1 MSPPPKNAY
10 SSRKIPDFGD
20 GHKLAVYG
28 DRSQPNFHWKLKKVT
43 PASVFSF
50 LDVRSSRFDVRW
62 IAWHLGNILESWVN
76 LSSRLENFLVRF
88 EKSSLNF
95 ENRNF
100 FHRFG
105 FKNWMYS
112 ILVSI
117 LVGSFSTSNRHRFFS
132 RRVGPNLRSLWG
144 GADIRAIQ
152 QKKNHSHSTTTFWS
166 RGPKSLTRNVL
177 I

>member
-1 MSPPPKNAY
+1 MSAPPQSDLRLGPTLLEKNLW
-10 SSRKIPDFGD
+10 RFEVEKLPDFGD

-28 DRSQPNFHWKLKKVT
+28 GRSQPNFLRKLKKVT

-76 LSSRLENFLVRF
+76 LSSRLENFLARF
-88 EKSSLNF
+88 EKWSLIF

-105 FKNWMYS
+105 FKN
-112 ILVSI
+112 
-117 LVGSFSTSNRHRFFS
+117 
-132 RRVGPNLRSLWG
+132 
-144 GADIRAIQ
+144 
-152 QKKNHSHSTTTFWS
+152 
-166 RGPKSLTRNVL
+166 
-177 I
+177 